1 MSTRSQRAPRLAP
14 EERREQLLDA
24 TLWVVGERG
33 FDAVTVDSVARRA
46 GVTRP
51 VIYDI
56 FGDLEQLMLALIDR
70 EEERALGPLLDVLGQ
85 DPGEDTDPAEF
96 LASAVATF
104 LRAVRAN
111 PRTWRLVLMPARGT
125 SDELRRRI
133 QGSRRMLVD
142 RILPLLEWGIA
153 RRGGWTG
160 FDLELGARLI
170 VAAGEDAARLT
181 LAHPRRFA
189 PERFALFAAEG
200 GALLPERLNVRGAP
214 PPRPIEIPEP
224 TARDPGPSSP
234 SELATGARLPR
245 AQRRRQLL
253 DVTLAL
259 LAEDGFGALSME
271 SVARRAGV
279 NRAVVYRSFPNL
291 GVLLATLL
299 RREDRRTRR
308 VLVGLLPADPRGQHP
323 VRVLGE
329 ALSRFLEAVVTEPQ
343 TWRLALLR
351 PESAPVALQKLVEHR
366 RRQLARRL
374 EPLVEWGLSR
384 APGAPRVLDVEIFAR
399 MLLSIGEEEGR
410 LALEDPEFSPQRLLN
425 SSWALLDAL
434 WSE

>member
-1 MSTRSQRAPRLAP
+1 
-14 EERREQLLDA
+14 
-24 TLWVVGERG
+24 
-33 FDAVTVDSVARRA
+33 
-46 GVTRP
+46 
-51 VIYDI
+51 
-56 FGDLEQLMLALIDR
+56 MLA
-70 EEERALGPLLDVLGQ
+70 E
-85 DPGEDTDPAEF
+85 
-96 LASAVATF
+96 
-104 LRAVRAN
+104 
-111 PRTWRLVLMPARGT
+111 
-125 SDELRRRI
+125 
-133 QGSRRMLVD
+133 
-142 RILPLLEWGIA
+142 RILPLLEWGIVQRA
-153 RRGGWTG
+153 GWTG

-200 GALLPERLNVRGAP
+200 GAMLPNEQLHVRGTP
-214 PPRPIEIPEP
+214 PPRPIEVHAPIARRAGPASPPEQA
-224 TARDPGPSSP
+224 TAP
-234 SELATGARLPR
+234 AARLPR
-245 AQRRRQLL
+245 AQRRSQLL
-253 DVTLAL
+253 DVALAL

-323 VRVLGE
+323 ARVLGE

-384 APGAPRVLDVEIFAR
+384 APGTPRVLDVEILAR